1 MIQYTIKRILKMI
14 PTLIIISIIIFAIIN
29 LAPGDYLSSEAAQKM
44 SPEKLEQLRA
54 TLGLDKPL
62 LVRYINWLKGAI
74 TGNLGISLKYQ
85 QPVSTLI
92 NTYVW
97 NSFYLATIAFIIS
110 LVIAIPLGI
119 LSAVKQYSLFD
130 KGVTLFTFLTLSLPT
145 FFLALILIKI
155 FALNLGILP
164 IGGMT
169 TAGSTATGMER
180 FTDIFKHMVMPC
192 ITLVII
198 QIGTTTKYV
207 RTAMLEVIRQD
218 YIRTARAKGL
228 KEKVVIYKHA
238 LRNGMIPVV
247 TLIGLNIPSLF
258 AGALITETVF
268 IWPGIGKLGY
278 DAILNRDYI
287 LTMGFAMF
295 IAVLTLI
302 GNLIAD
308 ILYAVVD
315 PRIKLDKGG
324 K

>member
-62 LVRYINWLKGAI
+62 LVRYINWLKGAV
-74 TGNLGISLKYQ
+74 TGDLGISLKYQ

-180 FTDIFKHMVMPC
+180 FVDIFKHMVMPC
-192 ITLVII
+192 VTLVII